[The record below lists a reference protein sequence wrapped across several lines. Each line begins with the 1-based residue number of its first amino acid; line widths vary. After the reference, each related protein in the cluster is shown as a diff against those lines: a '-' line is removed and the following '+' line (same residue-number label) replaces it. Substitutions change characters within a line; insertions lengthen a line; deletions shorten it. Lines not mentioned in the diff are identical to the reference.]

1 VDGNSGWFVERQE
14 IGTFKEHIE
23 LPKRQFRTSSTGAR
37 RLERNKDLYAIA
49 GVNRIFCFSAPAI
62 QPHAVFA
69 EQLAH
74 VTDGKIPGQ
83 NALESPAALPGCY
96 DDLSHHSSSY
106 RHVCDRVKTR
116 SGNICNSVAIKIAYP
131 NMRKRAPIAGARAR
145 RGSSLNRIESVDA
158 LRKKID
164 QVDEKIIKLLN
175 DRAFLAQRI
184 GHHKRLTNQEVY
196 VPGREQEVVQR
207 VAELSRG
214 PLPLEAVQSVYREI
228 IAACRGVEAP
238 LRVAFFGAEAS
249 YSHLVARERFGSTA
263 TLLPTASIAE
273 VFQDVSRGRVL
284 FGVVPIE
291 NSTEGVVAYTLDL
304 LVDSRLQICAE
315 SFLDIHHSLLSR
327 SGRAE
332 EVSRIVSHPQ
342 ALAQCRGWLSR
353 HFSKVELEE
362 VPSTS
367 HAAVRAAQNDTV
379 AAISSSLAAE
389 LYDLKIIATNIE
401 DQSHNITR
409 FFVIG
414 DKPGK
419 PSRRDKTSLAFS
431 VKDEPGILHR
441 MLRPFASRKINLSKI
456 ESRPIKN
463 KPWEYMF
470 FLDLKGH
477 QEEPRV
483 KSAIAQVERHCTF
496 FKILGSYPSGA

>member
-1 VDGNSGWFVERQE
+1 
-14 IGTFKEHIE
+14 
-23 LPKRQFRTSSTGAR
+23 
-37 RLERNKDLYAIA
+37 
-49 GVNRIFCFSAPAI
+49 
-62 QPHAVFA
+62 
-69 EQLAH
+69 
-74 VTDGKIPGQ
+74 
-83 NALESPAALPGCY
+83 
-96 DDLSHHSSSY
+96 
-106 RHVCDRVKTR
+106 
-116 SGNICNSVAIKIAYP
+116 
-131 NMRKRAPIAGARAR
+131 
-145 RGSSLNRIESVDA
+145 LNRIESVDA

-164 QVDEKIIKLLN
+164 QVDEKIVRLLN

-184 GHHKRLTNQEVY
+184 GHHKRLTNQEIY
-196 VPGREQEVVQR
+196 VPGREQEVVKR
-207 VAELSRG
+207 VSELSRG
-214 PLPLEAVQSVYREI
+214 PLPVPAVQSVYREI
-228 IAACRGVEAP
+228 IAACRSVEAP
-238 LRVAFFGAEAS
+238 LKVAFFGAEAS
-249 YSHLVARERFGSTA
+249 YSHIAARQKFGATA
-263 TLLPTASIAE
+263 ALLPTASIAE
-273 VFQDVSRGRVL
+273 VFQDVAHGRVF

-315 SFLDIHHSLLSR
+315 SFLDIHHNLLSR

-332 EVSRIVSHPQ
+332 EITKIVSHPQ

-353 HFSKVELEE
+353 HFPRVELEE
-362 VPSTS
+362 LSSTS
-367 HAAVRAAQNDTV
+367 HAAAAAAQNSSI
-379 AAISSSLAAE
+379 AAVSSSLAAE
-389 LYDLKIIATNIE
+389 LYDLKIVAANIE

-414 DKPGK
+414 QQAAK

-431 VKDEPGILHR
+431 VKDKPGILHR

-477 QEEPRV
+477 KEEPRV
-483 KSAIAQVERHCTF
+483 KGAIGQLERHCIF

>member
-1 VDGNSGWFVERQE
+1 
-14 IGTFKEHIE
+14 
-23 LPKRQFRTSSTGAR
+23 
-37 RLERNKDLYAIA
+37 
-49 GVNRIFCFSAPAI
+49 
-62 QPHAVFA
+62 
-69 EQLAH
+69 
-74 VTDGKIPGQ
+74 
-83 NALESPAALPGCY
+83 
-96 DDLSHHSSSY
+96 
-106 RHVCDRVKTR
+106 
-116 SGNICNSVAIKIAYP
+116 
-131 NMRKRAPIAGARAR
+131 M
-145 RGSSLNRIESVDA
+145 NRIESVDA

-164 QVDEKIIKLLN
+164 QVDEKIVRLLN

-184 GHHKRLTNQEVY
+184 GHHKRLTNQEIY
-196 VPGREQEVVQR
+196 VPGREQEVVRR
-207 VAELSRG
+207 VSELSRG
-214 PLPLEAVQSVYREI
+214 PLPIPAVQSVYREI
-228 IAACRGVEAP
+228 IAACRDVEAP
-238 LRVAFFGAEAS
+238 LTVAFFGAEAS
-249 YSHLVARERFGSTA
+249 YSHLAARQKFGSIA
-263 TLLPTASIAE
+263 LLMPTASIGE
-273 VFQDVSRGRVL
+273 VFEDVARGRVL

-315 SFLDIHHSLLSR
+315 SFLDIHHNLLSH
-327 SGRAE
+327 SGRRE
-332 EVSRIVSHPQ
+332 DITKIISHPQ

-353 HFSKVELEE
+353 HFQKVELEE
-362 VPSTS
+362 VTSTS
-367 HAAVRAAQNDTV
+367 HAASMAAKNSSI

-389 LYDLKIIATNIE
+389 IYSLKVLATNIE

-414 DKPGK
+414 ERAAK

-441 MLRPFASRKINLSKI
+441 MLRPFANRKINLSKI

-477 QEEPRV
+477 KEEPRV
-483 KSAIAQVERHCTF
+483 KSAISQLERHCSF

>member
-1 VDGNSGWFVERQE
+1 
-14 IGTFKEHIE
+14 
-23 LPKRQFRTSSTGAR
+23 
-37 RLERNKDLYAIA
+37 
-49 GVNRIFCFSAPAI
+49 
-62 QPHAVFA
+62 
-69 EQLAH
+69 
-74 VTDGKIPGQ
+74 
-83 NALESPAALPGCY
+83 
-96 DDLSHHSSSY
+96 
-106 RHVCDRVKTR
+106 
-116 SGNICNSVAIKIAYP
+116 
-131 NMRKRAPIAGARAR
+131 M
-145 RGSSLNRIESVDA
+145 NRIESVDA

-164 QVDEKIIKLLN
+164 QIDEKIVRLLN

-184 GHHKRLTNQEVY
+184 GAHKRLTNQEIY

-207 VAELSRG
+207 VSQLSRG
-214 PLPLEAVQSVYREI
+214 PLPIPAVQSIYREI

-249 YSHLVARERFGSTA
+249 YSHLAARQKFGSMA
-263 TLLPTASIAE
+263 ALLPTASIAE
-273 VFQDVSRGRVL
+273 VFQDVSQGRVL

-315 SFLDIHHSLLSR
+315 SFLDIHHSLLSH
-327 SGRAE
+327 SGHAAE
-332 EVSRIVSHPQ
+332 ITKIVSHPQ

-353 HFSKVELEE
+353 HFPKVELEE

-367 HAAVRAAQNDTV
+367 HAASMAAQKGSV
-379 AAISSSLAAE
+379 AAVSSSLAAE
-389 LYDLKIIATNIE
+389 IYDLKVIATNIE

-414 DKPGK
+414 EQAAK

-431 VKDEPGILHR
+431 IKDEPGILHR

-477 QEEPRV
+477 REEPRV
-483 KSAIAQVERHCTF
+483 KSAISQLERHCVF

>member
-1 VDGNSGWFVERQE
+1 
-14 IGTFKEHIE
+14 
-23 LPKRQFRTSSTGAR
+23 
-37 RLERNKDLYAIA
+37 
-49 GVNRIFCFSAPAI
+49 
-62 QPHAVFA
+62 
-69 EQLAH
+69 
-74 VTDGKIPGQ
+74 
-83 NALESPAALPGCY
+83 
-96 DDLSHHSSSY
+96 
-106 RHVCDRVKTR
+106 
-116 SGNICNSVAIKIAYP
+116 
-131 NMRKRAPIAGARAR
+131 M
-145 RGSSLNRIESVDA
+145 NRIESVDA

-164 QVDEKIIKLLN
+164 QVDEKIVRLLN

-184 GHHKRLTNQEVY
+184 GHHKRLTNQEIY
-196 VPGREQEVVQR
+196 VPGREQEVVRR
-207 VAELSRG
+207 VSELSRG
-214 PLPLEAVQSVYREI
+214 PLPIPAVQSVYREI
-228 IAACRGVEAP
+228 IAACRDVEAP
-238 LRVAFFGAEAS
+238 LTVAFFGAEAS
-249 YSHLVARERFGSTA
+249 YSHLAARQKFGSMA
-263 TLLPTASIAE
+263 LLMPTASIGE
-273 VFQDVSRGRVL
+273 VFEDVARGRVL

-315 SFLDIHHSLLSR
+315 SFLDIHHNLLSH
-327 SGRAE
+327 SGRRE
-332 EVSRIVSHPQ
+332 DITKILSHPQ

-353 HFSKVELEE
+353 HFPKVELEE
-362 VPSTS
+362 VTSTS
-367 HAAVRAAQNDTV
+367 HAASMAAKNSSI

-389 LYDLKIIATNIE
+389 IYSLKVVATNIE

-414 DKPGK
+414 ERAAK

-441 MLRPFASRKINLSKI
+441 MLRPFANRKINLSKI

-477 QEEPRV
+477 KEEPRV
-483 KSAIAQVERHCTF
+483 KSAISQLERHCSF